1 MIIGFFIMK
10 HTSVRIIFLLLIL
23 SFSLLGFWCTTTMHS
38 LRHKI
43 DSQTLIIAHRGSSST
58 APENSLVSIEQAIL
72 SQADLIELDFHL
84 STQGELLVLHD
95 HLVQEESIWSF
106 SKEKFLG
113 LDITKPEKFAGAY
126 TDVHPPLL
134 EDTLASILRK
144 STPLIEYKR
153 NPETPEESAKQA
165 AIALIN
171 LLYDHNWQNKV
182 VIQSF
187 DVQFL
192 AYCRAI
198 EPELILGWL
207 IMDEVLIHIET
218 IEREI
223 NPEIIAWK
231 RDQLTAE
238 NIAWIKERSDARI
251 WSWYSGEDKVNDP
264 AYTLYMLQQ
273 GIEGIITDYPAQARV
288 VLKWKQGQE

>member
-1 MIIGFFIMK
+1 MDIGFFIMK

-23 SFSLLGFWCTTTMHS
+23 SFSLLGFWCTNTMHS

-72 SQADLIELDFHL
+72 SQADLIELDVHL
-84 STQGELLVLHD
+84 STEGELLVMHD
-95 HLVQEESIWSF
+95 HLVQEEPIWSF
-106 SKEKFLG
+106 SKQKFLG

-126 TDVHPPLL
+126 TDVYPLL
-134 EDTLASILRK
+134 LEETLASILHK
-144 STPLIEYKR
+144 STPLIEYKL
-153 NPETPEESAKQA
+153 NPDTPEESAQKA

-171 LLYDHNWQNKV
+171 LLYSHNWQKRV

-192 AYCRAI
+192 AYCRSI
-198 EPELILGWL
+198 EPDLILGWL
-207 IMDEVLIHIET
+207 IQDEIIMHIET

-231 RDQLTAE
+231 REMLTTE

-251 WSWYSGEDKVNDP
+251 WSWYSGEDKANDP
-264 AYTLYMLQQ
+264 AYTLHMLQN

-288 VLKWKQGQE
+288 VLKWNDRQE